1 MPDFESLPTPYVEQN
16 NKSARDNMEIV
27 REKLKEWLKEG
38 FVEQLAEPAHCCNP
52 LGVAVNYDASSD
64 KLKFRPDF
72 SRHVYHFIPSRS
84 VQLDDLSY
92 VADLLEQGDYLL
104 AFDLK
109 NQFFHVRLHPEAR
122 KFFGFA
128 VLDEMGNEKY
138 YQFTVMVYGLKSAV
152 QVFTWIILPLKAYI
166 HKLGIRFSIY
176 VDDGRCVAS
185 TTDQVYWQQKTILHI
200 FQLAGWNVNWKKT
213 VMVPT

>member
-1 MPDFESLPTPYVEQN
+1 MTTEVNTKSWVTDILSNGYMPDFESLPTPYVEQN

-38 FVEQLAEPAHCCNP
+38 FVDQLAEPAHCCNS
-52 LGVAVNYDASSD
+52 LGVAVKYDASSD
-64 KLKFRPDF
+64 KLKFRPDL
-72 SRHVYHFIPSRS
+72 SRHVNYFIPSRS

-109 NQFFHVRLHPEAR
+109 NQFFHVQLHPAAR

-138 YQFTVMVYGLKSAV
+138 YRPRSRTDAIYLAPDLGPDPSPGSAV
-152 QVFTWIILPLKAYI
+152 C
-166 HKLGIRFSIY
+166 RS
-176 VDDGRCVAS
+176 RRS
-185 TTDQVYWQQKTILHI
+185 
-200 FQLAGWNVNWKKT
+200 VNLRRIKF
-213 VMVPT
+213 